1 MTPSPPASPS
11 SSQHFVLVERA
22 NAYTTILTLNRPERR
37 NALGVEL
44 MRQLCSAVETAGQD
58 PSIRVLILR
67 GAGSVF
73 CAGLDLNEANQ
84 AGKTDT
90 SAHAVARTL
99 LTLHNTTSIVT
110 IAAVHGAAMAGG
122 AGLMSA
128 CDFAIAAEGT
138 KIGYPEVRRGLIA
151 ALVFTFLARQLRN
164 RDIRELLLLAEPVP
178 ADRALQ
184 MGLVNRIVP
193 QDKLMDE
200 ALRFAAT
207 VALGAPQAMAS
218 TKQLISEF
226 RPPTVTEDIQ
236 RAVEHHL
243 AARTS
248 DEAAEGIAAFLEK
261 RKPRWVPS
269 E

>member
-1 MTPSPPASPS
+1 
-11 SSQHFVLVERA
+11 
-22 NAYTTILTLNRPERR
+22 
-37 NALGVEL
+37 
-44 MRQLCSAVETAGQD
+44 
-58 PSIRVLILR
+58 
-67 GAGSVF
+67 
-73 CAGLDLNEANQ
+73 
-84 AGKTDT
+84 
-90 SAHAVARTL
+90 
-99 LTLHNTTSIVT
+99 
-110 IAAVHGAAMAGG
+110 
-122 AGLMSA
+122 
-128 CDFAIAAEGT
+128 
-138 KIGYPEVRRGLIA
+138 
-151 ALVFTFLARQLRN
+151 
-164 RDIRELLLLAEPVP
+164 
-178 ADRALQ
+178 